1 MRTPIRELSSRCC
14 ATLPL
19 LLPAI
24 GFVAGMVAA
33 MHAGGRDAWL
43 GAGVSALLLWQV
55 AEWRRMF
62 AVAAGL
68 LFVAVTAC
76 GGVLWLN
83 NQAYVEADHIA
94 RVVPDD
100 SPLPI
105 AARLTVLSVE
115 RGGAVDAKRQESVHA
130 TVAVDAVLTQAG
142 WREMAGAATL
152 RINQGR
158 PLRRGDR
165 IEVYGWARRPSG
177 PQNPGEFDYRRY
189 LASSRIFVTLEANR
203 AGQVIDIGHDE
214 SWSLGQMLT
223 TARNF
228 LRGKLLEHTVD
239 IDAQSANTMV
249 ALLLGHRDPS
259 IHDVAQDFT
268 RAGVAHLL
276 AISGSHIALFALLV
290 WGVLKLF
297 MLRPRLRALL
307 TMGAVLAYVLA
318 TPCGP
323 PVVRAG
329 IGAIFVL
336 TAILLG
342 HQRSTINTLAAAL
355 MAVLLYRPADLLD
368 PGLQLSFVSTAGLV
382 LLAARMHAWLH
393 FRFIV
398 RQLEIWRVID
408 SRASRA
414 KAWLLNALLLAITA
428 NTIGTLTAA
437 PLVLVH
443 FHQFNSWSIF
453 TGLVALPV
461 VTVVMVGALVQLLL
475 ELFVPGAGAFT
486 APVVVWLGALMNGL
500 VGLLAELPGAAV
512 ALRAPPVM
520 LVALAFAVFSLWV
533 LRRQLGLPRAHIA
546 VLGVAVMALF
556 AAFTLPLLPPRELQ
570 VRALAVGRGS
580 AIVVHTP
587 EGRTYLINAGAQLAQ
602 QTTTRIIEPALRY
615 DGINRLDGLIVTAG
629 DRHHAGDADEIL
641 SLVPTRRVIC
651 SAVTHSQR
659 DWSLAATQLFD
670 TAAAHRVPVAA
681 LRAGDQIALDTHT
694 TLRVLWPPR
703 EEQLV
708 AAAPWRGN
716 LIALIET
723 RQGRLLVAHPKQDV
737 LLSRMA
743 LPPIDAICFTDGRD
757 DSPHMQELL
766 ARLKPQHV
774 AWSDAKQRRTLA
786 PPQLPTGELITGE
799 NGATLIRL
807 AP

>member
-1 MRTPIRELSSRCC
+1 MRTPLRELSSRCC

-24 GFVAGMVAA
+24 GFVIGMVVA
-33 MHAGGRDAWL
+33 MRVGDRGVWL
-43 GAGVSALLLWQV
+43 GAAVGTLMLWPL
-55 AEWRRMF
+55 AEWRRMH
-62 AVAAGL
+62 AIAAGL
-68 LFVAVTAC
+68 VFVAVTAS

-105 AARLTVLSVE
+105 TARLTVLSVE
-115 RGGAVDAKRQESVHA
+115 RGGAPDAKRPEGVHA
-130 TVAVDAVLTQAG
+130 TVAVDAALTQAG
-142 WREMAGAATL
+142 WREVAGTATL

-203 AGQVIDIGHDE
+203 AGQVIDLSHEE
-214 SWSLGQMLT
+214 SWSPGQSLT
-223 TARNF
+223 TARTF
-228 LRGKLLEHTVD
+228 LRGKLLEHTADV
-239 IDAQSANTMV
+239 DAQSANTIV
-249 ALLLGHRDPS
+249 ALLLGYRDPS
-259 IHDVAQDFT
+259 INDVAQDFT
-268 RAGVAHLL
+268 RAGIAHLL

-297 MLRPRLRALL
+297 MLRPRMRALL

-336 TAILLG
+336 TAVLLG

-355 MAVLLYRPADLLD
+355 VAVLIYRPADLLD

-408 SRASRA
+408 SRASRI
-414 KAWLLNALLLAITA
+414 KAWLLNALLLAVTA
-428 NTIGTLTAA
+428 NAIGTITAA
-437 PLVLVH
+437 PLVLLH
-443 FHQFNSWSIF
+443 FSQFNTWSIL

-461 VTVVMVGALVQLLL
+461 VTVVMVCALVQLLI
-475 ELFVPGAGAFT
+475 ELLAPGVGALT
-486 APVVVWLGALMNGL
+486 APFVVWLGALMNGL
-500 VGLLAELPGAAV
+500 VRLLAELPGAAV
-512 ALRAPPVM
+512 ALRAPPAL
-520 LVALAFAVFSLWV
+520 LVVLTFVVFTLWV
-533 LRRQLGLPRAHIA
+533 LRRQLALPRAHIA
-546 VLGVAVMALF
+546 VLGMAAVALF
-556 AAFTLPLLPPRELQ
+556 AVFTWPLPPREVQ

-580 AIVVHTP
+580 AVILHTP
-587 EGRTYLINAGAQLAQ
+587 EGRSYVINAGAELSP
-602 QTTTRIIEPALRY
+602 QTATRIVEPALRH
-615 DGINRLDGLIVTAG
+615 DGINRLDGMIVTAG

-641 SLVPTRRVIC
+641 SLLPADRVIC

-670 TAAAHRVPVAA
+670 TAAGQRVPVAT
-681 LRAGDQIALDTHT
+681 LSAGDQLALDAHT

-703 EEQLV
+703 EAQLA
-708 AAAPWRGN
+708 AAAPWRSN

-723 RQGRLLVAHPKQDV
+723 RQSRLLVAHPRQDV
-737 LLSRMA
+737 LLSRMD
-743 LPPIDAICFTDGRD
+743 LPPIDAICFTDARD
-757 DSPHMQELL
+757 ESPHMRELL
-766 ARLKPQHV
+766 ARLKPRYV
-774 AWSDAKQRRTLA
+774 VWSDAKQRRRLT
-786 PPQLPTGELITGE
+786 PPQLPAGESITGE
-799 NGATLIRL
+799 SGAAIIRL